1 MKIPAP
7 ISPVTI
13 YNYLKEAPPIKIVKF
28 FNQKNVADVLKTLK
42 MVASVVHFSQS
53 MADYFARDDALK
65 PALSVECEVLRNNQD
80 VSAVL
85 E

>member
-7 ISPVTI
+7 ISPVTM
-13 YNYLKEAPPIKIVKF
+13 YNYLKEAPPINIVKF

-53 MADYFARDDALK
+53 MADYFARNDALK

>member
-13 YNYLKEAPPIKIVKF
+13 YNYLKEVPPIKIVKF

>member
-42 MVASVVHFSQS
+42 MVASVIHFSQS
-53 MADYFARDDALK
+53 MADYFTRDDALK
-65 PALSVECEVLRNNQD
+65 PALSVESIEK
-80 VSAVL
+80 
-85 E
+85 